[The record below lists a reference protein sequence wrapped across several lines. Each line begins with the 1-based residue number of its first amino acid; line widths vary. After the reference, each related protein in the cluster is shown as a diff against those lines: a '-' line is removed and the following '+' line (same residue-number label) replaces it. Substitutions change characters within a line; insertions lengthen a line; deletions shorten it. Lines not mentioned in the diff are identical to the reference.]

1 MSIAIG
7 PDTRITL
14 HFTLRLADGAV
25 IDSTRESKPATFV
38 FGDGSLLPG
47 FEQAILGLKAGD
59 RRAVLLQPADAFGD
73 YNASNVQKMLRS
85 QFPAGT
91 ELERGLMLSFA
102 DKQGELPGVI
112 IALDGDWVSVDFN
125 HPLAG
130 RDLGFDVEILAVE
143 QVIAEQSVAIRE
155 AAPRATKSPRGSA

>member
-1 MSIAIG
+1 MIG
-7 PDTRITL
+7 TDTRITL
-14 HFTLRLADGAV
+14 HFTLRLANGDIV
-25 IDSTRESKPATFV
+25 DSTREAKPATFV

-47 FEQAILGLKAGD
+47 FEQALLGLRAGD

-73 YNASNVQKMLRS
+73 HNPGNVQKMLRS

-112 IALDGDWVSVDFN
+112 IGIDGDWVSVDFN

-130 RDLGFDVEILAVE
+130 RDLGFEVEILAVE
-143 QVIAEQSVAIRE
+143 PVVAEQSVAIRS
-155 AAPRATKSPRGSA
+155 ATPRAEKSPGGPA